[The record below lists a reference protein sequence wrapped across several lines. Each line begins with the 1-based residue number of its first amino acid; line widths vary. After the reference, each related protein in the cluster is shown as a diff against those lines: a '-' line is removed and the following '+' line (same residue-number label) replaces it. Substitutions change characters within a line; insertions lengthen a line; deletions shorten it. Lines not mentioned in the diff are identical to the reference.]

1 MCADRGGL
9 GAVLG
14 GLGGGDGDDDDD
26 EEDDEEDDDTTH
38 FESTPNV
45 WDSLDPLIRD
55 SLEDLHTPSD
65 LHTSSERVAAGV
77 LGTARDGGGAHR
89 SPQAPSRASFP
100 APHRAPIEPKEANG
114 LLQGAL
120 SMYTWHAVS
129 SAIPAP
135 GTAPSA
141 PAAAAA
147 AGAPAQG
154 WLGAWLGPAG
164 DGNARL
170 TSGDPFRAV
179 PGASLA
185 LHPSDAAMDGAVPGA
200 ALALHPFDASGA
212 RVYDRA
218 LPPPAGAGWFE
229 SACLRKGGVIWRIL
243 DELND
248 ETADERSKRLVRD
261 RIELERARLQ
271 ARRAAVVRAVN
282 GDAGLLGVVPG
293 AEGECGFADA
303 GEGEGGDEGG
313 GGEGEGGGGGDTEGA
328 HHANEDDEG
337 AHDGAD
343 EDDGAYEDDEGAHD
357 GAHQDERTYGRW
369 SGYVANLVTL
379 EIPTSAV
386 AGESLVV
393 PSELSDTGYVE
404 VTRCDEM
411 RRDANLGM
419 PLSASDYL

>member
-1 MCADRGGL
+1 MCADRGGE
-9 GAVLG
+9 
-14 GLGGGDGDDDDD
+14 GDDDE
-26 EEDDEEDDDTTH
+26 EEDDEEVDDDTTH

-45 WDSLDPLIRD
+45 WDSLDPLVRD

-100 APHRAPIEPKEANG
+100 APYRAPIEPKEANG

-129 SAIPAP
+129 SATPAP

-164 DGNARL
+164 DGTARL
-170 TSGDPFRAV
+170 TSGDPV
-179 PGASLA
+179 
-185 LHPSDAAMDGAVPGA
+185 GAVPGA

-271 ARRAAVVRAVN
+271 ARRAAVVCAVN

-293 AEGECGFADA
+293 AEGEGGFA
-303 GEGEGGDEGG
+303 GE
-313 GGEGEGGGGGDTEGA
+313 GEGEGGGGGDAEGA
-328 HHANEDDEG
+328 EHANEDDEG
-337 AHDGAD
+337 AHDGAN
-343 EDDGAYEDDEGAHD
+343 EDDGADEDDEGAHD
-357 GAHQDERTYGRW
+357 GAHPDERTYGRW

-404 VTRCDEM
+404 VTRCDEI
-411 RRDANLGM
+411 RRDAMRCDEILISGC
-419 PLSASDYL
+419 L